1 MGSGD
6 KTKKTDNPL
15 QQAADAGPSA
25 PGTNQ
30 FGHFVAV
37 NSDFQVERQHLFSI
51 GGFLLKTAALKRI
64 SYL

>member
-15 QQAADAGPSA
+15 QQAADAGPNA

-37 NSDFQVERQHLFSI
+37 NSDFQVEL
-51 GGFLLKTAALKRI
+51 
-64 SYL
+64 